1 MGILN
6 FLKAEASDWF
16 WWYGQGHYTEF
27 AKEFDEIFRNYLIEI
42 YEELNLPT
50 PTNLLKPIVG
60 AYEMKSIIN
69 EPKNYI
75 TPVIDG
81 RVTSFFE
88 WVDSGYIDNIG
99 SSMQSNSI
107 VKRIYFGEDKE
118 NLYFRLDVSDI
129 DIDVKIFFDEDEVK
143 PLKLAKD
150 EIIEIK
156 IKKPIKKEFE
166 VRFEIYKNKKLIEIA
181 PSITRFV
188 MKINRDYSRNWFI

>member
-1 MGILN
+1 M
-6 FLKAEASDWF
+6 KA
-16 WWYGQGHYTEF
+16 
-27 AKEFDEIFRNYLIEI
+27 
-42 YEELNLPT
+42 
-50 PTNLLKPIVG
+50 
-60 AYEMKSIIN
+60 IIN

-88 WVDSGYIDNIG
+88 WVDSGYIDNTG

-129 DIDVKIFFDEDEVK
+129 DIDVKIFFDEDEVQ
-143 PLKLAKD
+143 PLKVAKD

-166 VRFEIYKNKKLIEIA
+166 VRFEIYKNEKLIEIA
-181 PSITRFV
+181 PNSARLI
-188 MKINRDYSRNWFI
+188 MKINKDYSRNWFI